1 MDSQTSASFWQDG
14 LRLVSYCPL
23 CEAEFNPMEARVL
36 GEDGEAHLL
45 HVRCRTCSNAV
56 LALVLVTKS
65 GVSSVGLVT
74 DLSYDD
80 VVKFRVSDRV
90 SIDDVIGV
98 HSSLSGGMLEEILW
112 EHEVEPGG

>member
-1 MDSQTSASFWQDG
+1 MNWHDS
-14 LRLVSYCPL
+14 LRIVSYCPL

-36 GEDGEAHLL
+36 GENGETHLL
-45 HVRCRTCSNAV
+45 HVRCKNCGNAL

-80 VVKFRVSDRV
+80 VMKFQAGQKVSV
-90 SIDDVIGV
+90 DDVLAV
-98 HSSLSGGMLEEILW
+98 HDSLESGAL
-112 EHEVEPGG
+112 VELFANP

>member
-1 MDSQTSASFWQDG
+1 MKKPENFWQDG

-45 HVRCRTCSNAV
+45 HVRCRACSNAV
-56 LALVLVTKS
+56 LALVLVTKA
-65 GVSSVGLVT
+65 GVSSIGLVT

-80 VVKFRVSDRV
+80 VVKFRQGGRV
-90 SIDDVIGV
+90 VTDDVIDV
-98 HSSLSGGMLEEILW
+98 HTSLSDGTFEEFLW
-112 EHEVEPGG
+112 ERNM